1 MLDTA
6 PVLYVNRGHG
16 KVSVACWKGVAGSTR
31 RQRGPGC
38 PGLSADTLLFIKA
51 ESMAVERPLCCVSA
65 APTGMARK
73 RPVLPPNPLP
83 PLLPCEDTAPKPRSG
98 SDLPQSLECLWDGKS
113 LVSHLCR
120 PPEVASW
127 SRSPRDPLQLPAG
140 SAPCRVAAAA
150 PHLGAAA
157 QLQCCALGL
166 SPGKIPPWAEVQQE

>member
-1 MLDTA
+1 MGRSLSRAGRGWLAA
-6 PVLYVNRGHG
+6 PGAGGAPAALGSVQTLYSLSRHNQWLWRDPFAM
-16 KVSVACWKGVAGSTR
+16 SLQLPLER
-31 RQRGPGC
+31 PGN
-38 PGLSADTLLFIKA
+38 LLRSPQIHF
-51 ESMAVERPLCCVSA
+51 PLCC
-65 APTGMARK
+65 
-73 RPVLPPNPLP
+73 PVRIPP
-83 PLLPCEDTAPKPRSG
+83 PKPRSG